1 MTQHYDFYGNPTNPQ
16 RRRSGGPASVALGLV
31 VCAALAVACLFI
43 VFVVNRAKPR
53 AETQQQEQQ
62 AKPKGPTHDSMTVTY
77 TYDGEAI
84 RYYVMTDP
92 DTQRQYIVNDRGG
105 MCLREP
111 QKTSEDR
118 VVRHDDGTVTYKDS
132 EEVTE

>member
-1 MTQHYDFYGNPTNPQ
+1 MTQRYDFYGNPINPP
-16 RRRSGGPASVALGLV
+16 RRRSGPRSAVWGLV
-31 VCAALAVACLFI
+31 ACAALIVACIFLTWAMHH
-43 VFVVNRAKPR
+43 AKTKEE
-53 AETQQQEQQ
+53 AKQQEATEQR
-62 AKPKGPTHDSMTVTY
+62 PKGPTHDSMTVTY

-111 QKTSEDR
+111 HETSESK
-118 VVRHDDGTVTYKDS
+118 VVRHDDGSVTYRDS

>member
-1 MTQHYDFYGNPTNPQ
+1 MTQHYDFYGNPISPQ
-16 RRRSGGPASVALGLV
+16 RRRGGPASVVWGLV
-31 VCAALAVACLFI
+31 ACAMLVVACLI
-43 VFVVNRAKPR
+43 ITFVVNRAKPK
-53 AETQQQEQQ
+53 AETQQQAQQ
-62 AKPKGPTHDSMTVTY
+62 TKPKGPTHDSMTVTY

-105 MCLREP
+105 MCLRQP
-111 QKTSEDR
+111 QKTSESM
-118 VVRHDDGTVTYKDS
+118 VERHDDGTVSYKDS